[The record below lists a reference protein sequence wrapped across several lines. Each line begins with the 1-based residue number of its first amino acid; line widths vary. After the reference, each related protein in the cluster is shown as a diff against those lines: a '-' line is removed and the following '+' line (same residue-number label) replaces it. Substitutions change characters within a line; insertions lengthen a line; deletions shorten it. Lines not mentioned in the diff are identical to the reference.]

1 MKVKQETILQKSHSS
16 IFAQGQTNA
25 YSVLISFMGTKSFV
39 YTKKQLNK
47 KGLILI
53 LDFTVDDYDSILIT
67 PYNANIETDQVS
79 KF

>member
-1 MKVKQETILQKSHSS
+1 
-16 IFAQGQTNA
+16 
-25 YSVLISFMGTKSFV
+25 MGTKSFV

-67 PYNANIETDQVS
+67 PYNANTETDQVS

>member
-1 MKVKQETILQKSHSS
+1 
-16 IFAQGQTNA
+16 
-25 YSVLISFMGTKSFV
+25 MGTKSFV